1 MIIFATCI
9 TNTHCNMKRINLV
22 FCGLM
27 ALAMMLV
34 TACQPKEESK
44 TNVKGVSLGVNE
56 FVLMIGRDTLLTAVV
71 IPDDAT
77 DKSVVW
83 SSDKESVATVD
94 NGLVKGIA
102 EGTACI
108 IARTVDGGF
117 QAECEVTVVKP
128 YLAVKHMQA
137 DRLPDMIQARGDHVL
152 FVANGQLT
160 VAGGHVSGFSP
171 TSSAE
176 YLEDGE
182 WHSMT
187 MNNTHDMAF
196 SVVMSDGKM
205 MIGGGCSSGSGV
217 GQSSNVELYDPST
230 HSFSVMASMNKSRT
244 YSHAVELA
252 DGNVVV
258 SGNWY
263 ADDAIELY
271 SSTSGEFTIKGA
283 VSENRTTAYV
293 LRSGQNQAII
303 FSPINNYGNLTNSL
317 IVDRLE
323 GESFTVDLFDT
334 WRPMR
339 SFQNWRAAD
348 CEIAD
353 YTYLISAK
361 NDNDSIG
368 IMKVEGETFSMLKIE
383 LPIPLEESGTKLE
396 YSGQIFTNKTNK
408 VAYMPAFSGNSE
420 SIIYYILKVD
430 YGTTPAKLTLYKTD
444 EMDAYASIYCMTM
457 LPDGRLVACGGV
469 YNSNFHPYPTVL
481 AFSPF

>member
-1 MIIFATCI
+1 MIILATCL
-9 TNTHCNMKRINLV
+9 TNTYCDMKRTNLV
-22 FCGLM
+22 FCGLA
-27 ALAMMLV
+27 ALAMMLA
-34 TACQPKEESK
+34 TACQKDEESK
-44 TNVKGVSLGVNE
+44 KNE
-56 FVLMIGRDTLLTAVV
+56 KDSPVEPFM
-71 IPDDAT
+71 
-77 DKSVVW
+77 
-83 SSDKESVATVD
+83 E
-94 NGLVKGIA
+94 
-102 EGTACI
+102 
-108 IARTVDGGF
+108 
-117 QAECEVTVVKP
+117 
-128 YLAVKHMQA
+128 VKHMQA
-137 DRLPDMIQARGDHVL
+137 DRLPDMNTARADHVL

-160 VAGGHVSGFSP
+160 VAGGHVNGFLL
-171 TSSAE
+171 TKSAE

-187 MNNTHDMAF
+187 MNYNHDMAF
-196 SVVMSDGKM
+196 SVLMSDGKM

-217 GQSSNVELYDPST
+217 GQSSNVELYDAST
-230 HSFSVMASMNKSRT
+230 HSFSVMASMNKPRT

-252 DGNVVV
+252 DGNVAV
-258 SGNWY
+258 SGNWWT
-263 ADDAIELY
+263 DDAIELY
-271 SSTSGEFTIKGA
+271 SSTSGEFIDKGT
-283 VSENRTTAYV
+283 VSEDRTTPYV
-293 LRSGQNQAII
+293 LRSGLNQAII
-303 FSPINNYGNLTNSL
+303 FSPIDPYGNFTNSL

-368 IMKVEGETFSMLKIE
+368 IMKVEGETFSMLKTE

-408 VAYMPAFSGNSE
+408 VAYMPAFSGNTE

-469 YNSNFHPYPTVL
+469 YNSNFYPFATVL
-481 AFSPF
+481 AFSSF

>member
-1 MIIFATCI
+1 
-9 TNTHCNMKRINLV
+9 
-22 FCGLM
+22 
-27 ALAMMLV
+27 
-34 TACQPKEESK
+34 
-44 TNVKGVSLGVNE
+44 
-56 FVLMIGRDTLLTAVV
+56 
-71 IPDDAT
+71 
-77 DKSVVW
+77 
-83 SSDKESVATVD
+83 
-94 NGLVKGIA
+94 
-102 EGTACI
+102 
-108 IARTVDGGF
+108 
-117 QAECEVTVVKP
+117 
-128 YLAVKHMQA
+128 
-137 DRLPDMIQARGDHVL
+137 
-152 FVANGQLT
+152 
-160 VAGGHVSGFSP
+160 
-171 TSSAE
+171 
-176 YLEDGE
+176 
-182 WHSMT
+182 
-187 MNNTHDMAF
+187 
-196 SVVMSDGKM
+196 
-205 MIGGGCSSGSGV
+205 
-217 GQSSNVELYDPST
+217 
-230 HSFSVMASMNKSRT
+230 MASMNKPRT

-263 ADDAIELY
+263 EDDAIELY
-271 SSTSGEFTIKGA
+271 SSSNEEFTIKGA

-293 LRSGQNQAII
+293 LRSGLNQAII
-303 FSPINNYGNLTNSL
+303 FSPINNYGSFTNSL

-368 IMKVEGETFSMLKIE
+368 IMKVEGETFSMLKTE
-383 LPIPLEESGTKLE
+383 LPIPLEYSGTKLE

-408 VAYMPAFSGNSE
+408 TAFMPAYSGNSE

-469 YNSNFHPYPTVL
+469 YNSNFYPFATVL